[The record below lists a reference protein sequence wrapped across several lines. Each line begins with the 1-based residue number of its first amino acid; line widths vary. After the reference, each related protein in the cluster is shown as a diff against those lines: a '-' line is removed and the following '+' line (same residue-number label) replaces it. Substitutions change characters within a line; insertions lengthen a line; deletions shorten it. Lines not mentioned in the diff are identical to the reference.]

1 MLYAIYRILA
11 IVREERMIYFTELQ
25 SLPTY
30 DVKGDYLGEL
40 QDLCVDPSQ
49 NALRVASYL
58 VRTPKKGI
66 LCITHEQI
74 QSVSVRAAQTNVPK
88 EQVRCYAPDEGLLH
102 IRNDVLDQQIIDV
115 NHRKVVRVND
125 VDLDIVPT
133 DGHAELRILAVNV
146 GWAAAIHRLLQGI
159 VAKHRI
165 RMIAGLFPSKNIPW
179 EFVNLIEP
187 DPARRLKLRLTY
199 DRVAEMH
206 PADIADIL
214 EELSRDEQK
223 AVIESLDEETAAQAL
238 SEIPTRMQA
247 DLLESINPEKAAD
260 IVEEMPPDEAADVLQ
275 ELPPE
280 TSAGLLNDM
289 EKEGAEEVRELL
301 AFEENTAGA
310 LMTTEYLVVGEAATV
325 EGAVAAVRHFEGTP
339 ESVHAVYLV
348 DMTRK
353 LTGAVPLARILLAEA
368 ATPLK
373 ELSPDPLICVQ
384 SHEDDKAVIG
394 LFHKYNLM
402 SLPVVDEK
410 GYLLGVV
417 TADDVLELVVKRR

>member
-1 MLYAIYRILA
+1 
-11 IVREERMIYFTELQ
+11 MIYFTELQ
-25 SLPTY
+25 NLPTY
-30 DVKGDYLGEL
+30 DVKGDYLGQLE
-40 QDLCVDPSQ
+40 DLCVDPSQ

-58 VRTPKKGI
+58 VRTPKKTV

-74 QSVSVRAAQTNVPK
+74 QSVSVRAAQTSVPK
-88 EQVRCYAPDEGLLH
+88 ELVRCYAPDEGLLH
-102 IRNDVLDQQIIDV
+102 VKKDVLDQQIIDV

-125 VDLDIVPT
+125 VDLDIVPA
-133 DGHAELRILAVNV
+133 DGHTELRILAVNV
-146 GWAAAIHRLLQGI
+146 GWAAAIHRLLQGL

-165 RMIAGLFPSKNIPW
+165 RMIADLFPSKNIPW

-187 DPARRLKLRLTY
+187 DPARRVKLRLTY

-247 DLLESINPEKAAD
+247 DLLESINPERAAG

-280 TSAGLLNDM
+280 TSAELLNDM

-325 EGAVAAVRHFEGTP
+325 EGAIAAVRHFEGAP

-348 DMTRK
+348 DMTGR

-368 ATPLK
+368 GTPLK
-373 ELSPDPLICVQ
+373 GLALDPVISVQ
-384 SHEDDKAVIG
+384 SHADDKAVIDV
-394 LFHKYNLM
+394 FHKYNLM

>member
-1 MLYAIYRILA
+1 MA
-11 IVREERMIYFTELQ
+11 VGTSEEIMIYFTELQ
-25 SLPTY
+25 NLPTY
-30 DVKGDYLGEL
+30 DVKGDYVGEL
-40 QDLCVDPSQ
+40 DDLCVDPSQ
-49 NALRVASYL
+49 NTLRVASFL
-58 VRTPKKGI
+58 VRTPKKSL

-74 QSVSVRAAQTNVPK
+74 QSVSVRATQTNVSK
-88 EQVRCYAPDEGLLH
+88 EHVRCYAPDEGLLH
-102 IRNDVLDQQIIDV
+102 IKKDVLDQQIIDV

-133 DGHAELRILAVNV
+133 DGRTELRVLAVNV
-146 GWAAAIHRLLQGI
+146 GWAAAIHRLLQGLL
-159 VAKHRI
+159 AKHRI

-187 DPARRLKLRLTY
+187 DPARRVKLRLTY

-280 TSAGLLNDM
+280 TSAELLNDM

-310 LMTTEYLVVGEAATV
+310 LMTTEYLVVSEAATV
-325 EGAVAAVRHFEGTP
+325 EGAIAAVRHFEGAV

-348 DMTRK
+348 DATGK
-353 LTGAVPLARILLAEA
+353 LTGAIPLARILLAESG
-368 ATPLK
+368 TPLK
-373 ELSPDPLICVQ
+373 ELSSDPVISVQ
-384 SHEDDKAVIG
+384 PHEDEKAVID

-402 SLPVVDEK
+402 SLPVIDEK
-410 GYLLGVV
+410 GHPLGVV

>member
-1 MLYAIYRILA
+1 
-11 IVREERMIYFTELQ
+11 MIYFTELQ
-25 SLPTY
+25 DLPTF
-30 DVKGDYLGEL
+30 DVKGEHLGDLE
-40 QDLCVDPSQ
+40 DLCVDASQ
-49 NALRVASYL
+49 NALRVASFL
-58 VRTPKKGI
+58 VRTPKKNL

-88 EQVRCYAPDEGLLH
+88 EQVRCYAPDEGLMH
-102 IRNDVLDQQIIDV
+102 IKKDVLDQQIIDV

-125 VDLDIVPT
+125 VDLDIVPA
-133 DGHAELRILAVNV
+133 DGHTELRILAVNV
-146 GWAAAIHRLLQGI
+146 GWAAAVHRLLQGL

-165 RMIAGLFPSKNIPW
+165 RTIASLFPSKNIPW

-187 DPARRLKLRLTY
+187 DPARRVKLRLSY
-199 DRVAEMH
+199 DRVAELH

-223 AVIESLDEETAAQAL
+223 AVIESLDDETAAQAL

-247 DLLESINPEKAAD
+247 DLLETINPEKAAD

-280 TSAGLLNDM
+280 TSAELLNDM

-301 AFEENTAGA
+301 AFEEKTAGG

-325 EGAVAAVRHFEGTP
+325 EGAIAAVRHFEGP
-339 ESVHAVYLV
+339 LESVHAVYLV
-348 DMTRK
+348 DSTGK
-353 LTGAVPLARILLAEA
+353 LMGVVPLTRILLAEA
-368 ATPLK
+368 GTPLK
-373 ELSPDPLICVQ
+373 KLASDPLISVQ
-384 SHEDDKAVIG
+384 SHEDNKAVID

-410 GYLLGVV
+410 GCLLGVV

>member
-1 MLYAIYRILA
+1 
-11 IVREERMIYFTELQ
+11 MIYFTELQ
-25 SLPTY
+25 NLSTY

-49 NALRVASYL
+49 NALRVASFL
-58 VRTPKKGI
+58 VRTPKKTV

-74 QSVSVRAAQTNVPK
+74 QSVSVRAAQTSVPK
-88 EQVRCYAPDEGLLH
+88 EEVRCYAPDEGLLH
-102 IRNDVLDQQIIDV
+102 IKKDVLDQQIIDV

-133 DGHAELRILAVNV
+133 DGHTELRILAVNV
-146 GWAAAIHRLLQGI
+146 GWAAAIHRLLQGL

-187 DPARRLKLRLTY
+187 DPARRVKLRLTY

-238 SEIPTRMQA
+238 SEIPTRMQV
-247 DLLESINPEKAAD
+247 DLLESINPEKAAG

-280 TSAGLLNDM
+280 TSAELLNDM

-310 LMTTEYLVVGEAATV
+310 LMTTEYLMVGEAATV
-325 EGAVAAVRHFEGTP
+325 EGAIAAVRHFEGAP
-339 ESVHAVYLV
+339 ESIQAVYLV
-348 DMTRK
+348 DMTGR

-368 ATPLK
+368 GAPLK
-373 ELSPDPLICVQ
+373 ELSFDPVISIQ
-384 SHEDDKAVIG
+384 SHEDDKAVID

-410 GYLLGVV
+410 GHLLGVV

>member
-1 MLYAIYRILA
+1 
-11 IVREERMIYFTELQ
+11 MIYFTELQ
-25 SLPTY
+25 NLSTY
-30 DVKGDYLGEL
+30 DVKGDYLGQL

-49 NALRVASYL
+49 NGLRVASFL
-58 VRTPKKGI
+58 VRTPKKTV

-74 QSVSVRAAQTNVPK
+74 QSVSVRAAQTSVPK
-88 EQVRCYAPDEGLLH
+88 EEVRCYAPDEGLLH
-102 IRNDVLDQQIIDV
+102 IKKDVLDQQIIDV

-133 DGHAELRILAVNV
+133 DGHTELRILAVNV
-146 GWAAAIHRLLQGI
+146 GWAAAIHRLLQGL

-187 DPARRLKLRLTY
+187 DPARRVKLRLTY

-238 SEIPTRMQA
+238 SEIPTRMQV
-247 DLLESINPEKAAD
+247 DLLESINPEKAAG

-280 TSAGLLNDM
+280 TSAELLNDM

-325 EGAVAAVRHFEGTP
+325 EGAIAAVRHFEGAP
-339 ESVHAVYLV
+339 ESIQAVYLV
-348 DMTRK
+348 DMTGR

-368 ATPLK
+368 GAPLK
-373 ELSPDPLICVQ
+373 ELSFDPVISIQ
-384 SHEDDKAVIG
+384 SHEDDKAVID

-410 GYLLGVV
+410 GHLLGVV